1 MLCKQYAAANDMKY
15 RGELGN
21 SFTMPCDMKYLN
33 RDGFML
39 WKTLLHLLCLPCSPG
54 VSFVAVKGVAV
65 YVAAVLIAL
74 YTRNAS
80 AEERLNTNKG

>member
-21 SFTMPCDMKYLN
+21 SLTMPWLMKYLN

-39 WKTLLHLLCLPCSPG
+39 WKTLLHLPCSPG

>member
-1 MLCKQYAAANDMKY
+1 
-15 RGELGN
+15 
-21 SFTMPCDMKYLN
+21 
-33 RDGFML
+33 ML